1 MSEVQEMIDEL
12 NELAGLME
20 SFGVCLCEVGPANW
34 KCPDCQRAEELR
46 AEADRLSGAA
56 A

>member
-12 NELAGLME
+12 NELAGAME
-20 SFGVCLCEVGPANW
+20 SFAMCLCEIGPANC
-34 KCPDCQRAEELR
+34 KCPNCQRIEELR